1 MIDLAQIEAALTIGK
16 WIKKRFT
23 VNKVNPLVSRFISLF
38 EKHGVHRNEI
48 PHFFGHG
55 LTLADI
61 ASNKKLLVKLTFE
74 IQQSAC
80 KLFAVRLKWLQ
91 CVDDRMYEIH
101 DFNQPSEE
109 YAEFLAQ
116 LIAASEHRIIAKL
129 VLSTHSSQGEDALL
143 ILEEP
148 VGYIDDKPV
157 IRYHLCGNW
166 NSKYW
171 KSRADL
177 AACIAMTL
185 KQSVFMKGR
194 LTPSKIGTFC
204 AGKGFIE
211 DLYNLPF
218 TVEPDGLFKRRLQYW
233 HPDSWIYDPAAFL
246 EGVGEG
252 DFGKANALARWLYYF
267 DQGYME
273 TEYPRENARTEFA
286 ELLEKY
292 EQAG

>member
-16 WIKKRFT
+16 WIKKHFT

-38 EKHGVHRNEI
+38 EKHGIHRNEI

-61 ASNKKLLVKLTFE
+61 ASNKKLLSKLTPE
-74 IQQSAC
+74 MQQSAC

-91 CVDDRMYEIH
+91 CVDDRIYETH
-101 DFNQPSEE
+101 DFYKRPEE

-116 LIAASEHRIIAKL
+116 LIADGEYRIIATL
-129 VLSTHSSQGEDALL
+129 VLSTNPSQEGDSLL

-148 VGYIDDKPV
+148 VGYIGDEPV
-157 IRYHLCGNW
+157 IRYHLCSNW
-166 NSKYW
+166 YSKYW
-171 KSRADL
+171 KARADL
-177 AACIAMTL
+177 TACIAMTL
-185 KQSVFMKGR
+185 KQPVFMKER
-194 LTPSKIGTFC
+194 RTSSKIGTFC
-204 AGKGFIE
+204 AGKEFIN

-218 TVEPDGLFKRRLQYW
+218 AVESDGLFKRRFQDW
-233 HPDSWIYDPAAFL
+233 HPDCWIYDPTAFV
-246 EGVGEG
+246 EGVEDD

-273 TEYPRENARTEFA
+273 TGYQLENARTEFA
-286 ELLEKY
+286 ALLEKY